1 MAKHQDG
8 RSDIGYLEM
17 QAAVGITKHNGGF
30 AATRELLSLCHIE
43 EARQV
48 LNVGCGIGVGSAYI
62 FRKYNCHVVG
72 VDISEKMIEWSRL
85 RAREEG
91 VADKVEFRVASVLE
105 LPFAVDQFDLV
116 ICESVLAF
124 VEDKDRAIRECVR
137 VTRPGGYVGL
147 NETFFVNQASPEF
160 IERVQASMGSDVP
173 TAADWQALWEQSG
186 LSERVVRLH
195 EIDARAEIKDRIRWV
210 GLRWTLRAWGRLFR
224 LYLMHPEIRQS
235 LREMFDAPAG
245 MLQQMGYGLFAGRK

>member
-1 MAKHQDG
+1 
-8 RSDIGYLEM
+8 M
-17 QAAVGITKHNGGF
+17 QASVGVTKHNGGF
-30 AATRELLSLCHIE
+30 AATNELLGLCHIE

-62 FRKYNCHVVG
+62 ARKYNCHVVG
-72 VDISEKMIEWSRL
+72 VDISEKMIEWSRM

-91 VADKVEFRVASVLE
+91 VADRVEFRVASVLE
-105 LPFAVDQFDLV
+105 LPFAADQFDLV

-124 VEDKDRAIRECVR
+124 VEDKARAIRECVR

-147 NETFFVNQASPEF
+147 NETFFVSQASPEL

-173 TAADWQALWEQSG
+173 TASDWQALWEQSG
-186 LSERVVRLH
+186 LSDRIVRLH
-195 EIDARAEIKDRIRWV
+195 QIDARAEIKDRIRWV
-210 GLRWTLRAWGRLFR
+210 GWRWALRAWGRLFR
-224 LYLMHPEIRQS
+224 LYLTHPEVRQS